1 MKHIAIIGGGVSG
14 MAAAIAA
21 AEQDPSA
28 RITILEHKSQLGK
41 KILVT
46 GNGHCNLANTHLT
59 PDCYRSEDPR
69 FIQAVIQKTS
79 WQDTVRFFED
89 LGLPVRAKGNYLYPR
104 SGQASSVLRV
114 MTRRLKELEWRSVWI
129 HILQRSSPKAQG
141 FRSMQDQRPA
151 SPRKRSATQTG

>member
-69 FIQAVIQKTS
+69 FIQAVIQKTR
-79 WQDTVRFFED
+79 WQDTVRFSRIWAF
-89 LGLPVRAKGNYLYPR
+89 L
-104 SGQASSVLRV
+104 SGQRETISIPVPA
-114 MTRRLKELEWRSVWI
+114 
-129 HILQRSSPKAQG
+129 
-141 FRSMQDQRPA
+141 RPPQ
-151 SPRKRSATQTG
+151 S

>member
-28 RITILEHKSQLGK
+28 RITILEHKPQLGK

-69 FIQAVIQKTS
+69 FIQAVKRPAGRT
-79 WQDTVRFFED
+79 
-89 LGLPVRAKGNYLYPR
+89 R
-104 SGQASSVLRV
+104 SGFSRIWAFLSG
-114 MTRRLKELEWRSVWI
+114 
-129 HILQRSSPKAQG
+129 QRETISIPVPA
-141 FRSMQDQRPA
+141 RPPQ
-151 SPRKRSATQTG
+151 S